1 MSSCIAYFQRLLAC
15 FLLLW
20 AGSAHAL
27 FSMPS
32 GPDPAVLE
40 PAKTSNMAACNASA
54 SYGPGCT
61 FKVLKLSDGPTRC
74 NNGGDGYC
82 LEVWTKLPNV
92 PWNQVL
98 IPALAAC
105 PANSIPAGGSNCACA
120 AGFVEN
126 NTPDGERC
134 ISPDQQKCQQNQ
146 ISWNLLGVN
155 RDVQVAGNQRD
166 GEFCMPLPDMTPGKG
181 CVMKFEWETSFD
193 KGPDA
198 GGWVSEGKGAT
209 PDSAEV
215 CSTGEGDDM
224 EKDTCKNGDKGTVN
238 GVEVCVPRDPNKPT
252 ETKDGTKTTK
262 TDPDGTKTET
272 ETKKE
277 TKCDGDKCT
286 TTTTTTTTVT
296 APDGTKTT
304 TTDTEEK
311 EQGKGGFCEENPK
324 SKVCGDGQES
334 NFSGSCDRGFT
345 CEGDAIQCAM
355 AKEQHAMNCKL
366 LDTKNPDSFFKAAA
380 DGTDDKGADKLRENA
395 EQVNVSSLD
404 SSGLG
409 FSRGC
414 PADPSFEVAG
424 KSFSIPFSKVCGPL
438 SVLAHAAVAL
448 TLLGSLLWVV
458 GTGIKA

>member
-1 MSSCIAYFQRLLAC
+1 MLSCNDTTVSVSTTGLGTY
-15 FLLLW
+15 W
-20 AGSAHAL
+20 ANIQAQA
-27 FSMPS
+27 
-32 GPDPAVLE
+32 AV
-40 PAKTSNMAACNASA
+40 
-54 SYGPGCT
+54 
-61 FKVLKLSDGPTRC
+61 
-74 NNGGDGYC
+74 
-82 LEVWTKLPNV
+82 
-92 PWNQVL
+92 
-98 IPALAAC
+98 C

-126 NTPDGERC
+126 NTPYGDKC
-134 ISPDQQKCQQNQ
+134 ITEDMQKCQQNQ
-146 ISWNLLGVN
+146 ISWNLLGTN

-193 KGPDA
+193 KGADA

-209 PDSAEV
+209 PDNAEV

-311 EQGKGGFCEENPK
+311 EQSKGGFCEENPK

-334 NFSGSCDRGFT
+334 NFQGTCDRGFT

-355 AKEQHAMNCKL
+355 AKEQHTMNCKL

-395 EQVNVSSLD
+395 EKVNVSGLD